1 MTDVVAALIW
11 QGDRFLICQ
20 RPAHK
25 KRGLLWEFVGGK
37 TEAGE
42 TKEAA
47 LVREC
52 MEELAVTVEVGDVFM
67 EVDHVYPDLTVH
79 LTLFNAQIAAGEIQ
93 LLEHN
98 DARWITVEEIDGFDF
113 CPADEEILERLEV
126 QLNRGGD
133 DLPRLLNDCARGTG
147 TCLERAA
154 ARLEKEDAL
163 PGEQWLSQLEWEPL
177 LTPSEKDTLKKC
189 LEGLFAPYLEQQLQ
203 AVLYARELWARFRRI
218 SREAHENNTRL
229 YVSLGWLAGAAVFIL
244 IC

>member
-1 MTDVVAALIW
+1 MQLILAALAAIACI
-11 QGDRFLICQ
+11 FLGMMAAN
-20 RPAHK
+20 RLTAREK
-25 KRGLLWEFVGGK
+25 LLSSW
-37 TEAGE
+37 
-42 TKEAA
+42 
-47 LVREC
+47 
-52 MEELAVTVEVGDVFM
+52 
-67 EVDHVYPDLTVH
+67 
-79 LTLFNAQIAAGEIQ
+79 
-93 LLEHN
+93 
-98 DARWITVEEIDGFDF
+98 
-113 CPADEEILERLEV
+113 EEILERLEV

-147 TCLERAA
+147 TCLEKAA